1 MFAVRHQLKIC
12 STTYTSDNKAH
23 LLNLE
28 FKASLDVPVN
38 LFSVILGAPEEI
50 TVAVDSPVSIELGYD
65 KKLGLVFTGIVNQ
78 VEWSIDRVTI
88 IASGEFQAL
97 TTAYF
102 NLFYEKSNAGDI
114 VKNIAQSR
122 LNLKTAKIE
131 NGLTFPTYTIGD
143 QQSAYDHL
151 AHLAHQ
157 CNVDLYADT
166 DDKLVFAKYN
176 PTTTHTLTY
185 GNNIL
190 NYHQAQPA
198 PNITA
203 VEVYGESPASQGQG
217 DQAYSWLTK
226 KDVKGTAGGGI
237 GTKLRIAD
245 PTARTQAVANK
256 VAQALLAQK
265 QQKQRGQVRVLGDPN
280 IKLGDA
286 IKIENMPQPEH
297 NGTFK
302 ITGVAHHLSRRKGF
316 YTTIDWE
323 QI

>member
-1 MFAVRHQLKIC
+1 MQSIIHEIIVDSISYA
-12 STTYTSDNKAH
+12 STH
-23 LLNLE
+23 LLSLHSH
-28 FKASLDVPVN
+28 ASLLTPTHHCHI
-38 LFSVILGAPEEI
+38 ILSTPSDLAPSSNAPI
-50 TVAVDSPVSIELGYD
+50 TIALGYNNTTIPI
-65 KKLGLVFTGIVNQ
+65 FTGTAHTINHG
-78 VEWSIDRVTI
+78 IDHITI
-88 IASGEFQAL
+88 EALSTFHTL
-97 TTAYF
+97 TTTHL
-102 NLFYEKSNAGDI
+102 NLLYEKPTAGDI
-114 VKNIAQSR
+114 VKDIAQSR

-143 QQSAYDHL
+143 QQSTYDHL
-151 AHLAHQ
+151 THLAHQ
-157 CNVDLYADT
+157 CNFDLYANT

-226 KDVKGTAGGGI
+226 KDVKGTAGGGT

-265 QQKQRGQVRVLGDPN
+265 QQKQRGQVRVLGDSN

-286 IKIENMPQPEH
+286 IKIEKMPQDQH

-323 QI
+323 QT

>member
-1 MFAVRHQLKIC
+1 MQPVSCKIILASITNTSSILC
-12 STTYTSDNKAH
+12 LQSHTSLITPTHRCKVILSRPTDLSLSLNSPVTVALGYNTTTTPIFTGTAHTINYGIDHITIEALSTFHTLTTH
-23 LLNLE
+23 LNL
-28 FKASLDVPVN
+28 L
-38 LFSVILGAPEEI
+38 
-50 TVAVDSPVSIELGYD
+50 
-65 KKLGLVFTGIVNQ
+65 
-78 VEWSIDRVTI
+78 
-88 IASGEFQAL
+88 
-97 TTAYF
+97 
-102 NLFYEKSNAGDI
+102 YEKPTAGDI

-143 QQSAYDHL
+143 QQSTYDHL

-157 CNVDLYADT
+157 CNFDLYADT

-226 KDVKGTAGGGI
+226 KDVKGTAGGST

-265 QQKQRGQVRVLGDPN
+265 QQKQRGQVRVLGDST

-286 IKIENMPQPEH
+286 IKIEKMPQDQH

-323 QI
+323 QT

>member
-1 MFAVRHQLKIC
+1 MQPISYKVTLA
-12 STTYTSDNKAH
+12 STTHTSNLLSLSSHTSLLTPTHRCHITLSTATVLSLSLKVPVTVALGYNNTTTPIFTGTTHTINYGIDHITIEALSTFRTLTTTH
-23 LLNLE
+23 LNL
-28 FKASLDVPVN
+28 L
-38 LFSVILGAPEEI
+38 
-50 TVAVDSPVSIELGYD
+50 
-65 KKLGLVFTGIVNQ
+65 
-78 VEWSIDRVTI
+78 
-88 IASGEFQAL
+88 
-97 TTAYF
+97 
-102 NLFYEKSNAGDI
+102 YEKPTAGDI

-143 QQSAYDHL
+143 QQSTYDQL

-157 CNVDLYADT
+157 CNFDLYADT

-198 PNITA
+198 PGITA

-217 DQAYSWLTK
+217 DQAHSWLTK
-226 KDVKGTAGGGI
+226 KDVKGTAGGGT

-286 IKIENMPQPEH
+286 IKIEKMPQAQH

-323 QI
+323 QT